1 MILMGFYRKNSWII
15 EQTPLIR
22 HVLFLNVMWNSANI
36 LFRKSTVVFVYF
48 PTLPL
53 SYIHIGYY
61 IFSIKLIR
69 MSPFLLCCSEIFQ
82 SIGMS
87 GLWWLIWWWMVDF
100 LFWLF
105 CVGQFHSTCLSLCH
119 ICSLHTFCYVVFFS
133 FLACSRTYDEWR
145 FWPLLLGCLFTPTTV
160 TLCACQDLGIYPCW
174 ALSQREFER
183 EDAILQDDPQ
193 HKQMPHIFA

>member
-1 MILMGFYRKNSWII
+1 M
-15 EQTPLIR
+15 
-22 HVLFLNVMWNSANI
+22 
-36 LFRKSTVVFVYF
+36 VFVYF

-100 LFWLF
+100 LFWFF

-119 ICSLHTFCYVVFFS
+119 ICSLHTFCYVFFFFGLFTNLWWMKILTPS
-133 FLACSRTYDEWR
+133 PRMSLHAHHSDTVCVPGLGDLS
-145 FWPLLLGCLFTPTTV
+145 LLGFV
-160 TLCACQDLGIYPCW
+160 TKGVWAGRCYPSGW
-174 ALSQREFER
+174 STA
-183 EDAILQDDPQ
+183 
-193 HKQMPHIFA
+193 

>member
-1 MILMGFYRKNSWII
+1 M
-15 EQTPLIR
+15 
-22 HVLFLNVMWNSANI
+22 
-36 LFRKSTVVFVYF
+36 VFVYF

-100 LFWLF
+100 LFWFF

-119 ICSLHTFCYVVFFS
+119 ICSLHTFCYVFFF